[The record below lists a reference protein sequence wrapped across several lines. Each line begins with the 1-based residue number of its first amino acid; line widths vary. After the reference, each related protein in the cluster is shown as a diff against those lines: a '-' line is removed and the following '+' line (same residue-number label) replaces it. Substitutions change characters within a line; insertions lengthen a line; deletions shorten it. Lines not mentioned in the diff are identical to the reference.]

1 MRIKSYLIMFLVG
14 AFINLALVLMVVN
27 FDSTLWDFTC
37 GEISCWVLIVMDLP
51 FSLFFLSEDNL
62 AITKYSLTFGTLWWG
77 TFTVILSFIVNLI
90 KKLH

>member
-1 MRIKSYLIMFLVG
+1 
-14 AFINLALVLMVVN
+14 
-27 FDSTLWDFTC
+27 
-37 GEISCWVLIVMDLP
+37 
-51 FSLFFLSEDNL
+51 L